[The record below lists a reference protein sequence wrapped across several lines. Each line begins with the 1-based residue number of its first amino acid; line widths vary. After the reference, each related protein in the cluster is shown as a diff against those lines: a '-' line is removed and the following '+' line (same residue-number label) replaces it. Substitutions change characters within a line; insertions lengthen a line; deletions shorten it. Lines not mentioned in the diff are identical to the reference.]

1 MLASA
6 YINTNAEE
14 LERCLESIEKQST
27 PADEVVLVYDGP
39 VDSSVIECVRSMKCV
54 LPIST
59 IALSKNQGLG
69 SALSV
74 GLDACTHEF
83 VARVDTD
90 DQSMS
95 TRFEVQQE
103 FLGRNPGVSV
113 VGGAMVERYPFR
125 GQFLV
130 RKRNGPLGG
139 AQIRTWAKKRN
150 PLNHPTVMFRKSHL
164 LSVGGYLDCK
174 FFEDYHLWARLLLH
188 GHSLANLDEVVVE
201 TVIGDGF
208 FERRGGINY
217 LFSEMRFLSDM
228 LELGFMSFWEAVG
241 FAALRLP
248 TRLMPLSL
256 RKRAYTHCLR
266 IR

>member
-150 PLNHPTVMFRKSHL
+150 PLNHPTVMFRKSHV

-188 GHSLANLDEVVVE
+188 GYSLANLDEVFVE
-201 TVIGDGF
+201 TVIEDGF
-208 FERRGGINY
+208 FQRRGGISY
-217 LFSEMRFLSDM
+217 LISEMRFLSEM
-228 LELGFMSFWEAVG
+228 LELDFMSFGEALS
-241 FAALRLP
+241 FAAIRFP
-248 TRLMPLSL
+248 TRLMPLPL
-256 RKRAYTHCLR
+256 RKHAYARWLR
-266 IR
+266 IS